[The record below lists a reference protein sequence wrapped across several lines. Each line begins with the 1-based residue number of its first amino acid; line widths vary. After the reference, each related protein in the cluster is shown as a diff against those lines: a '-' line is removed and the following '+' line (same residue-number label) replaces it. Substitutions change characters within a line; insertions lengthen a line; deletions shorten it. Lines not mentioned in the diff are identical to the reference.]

1 MPAPISISEL
11 ARRLASPRPPRLVE
25 ALSPTFFAD
34 AHLPGAYNLPPAQV
48 AVRAAD
54 VLPDL
59 DTEVVVYCSDE
70 CDRARIVAGM
80 LEDLGYQQ
88 VLLLDGGKGDWL
100 AAGHRLERSDPIPH
114 LQPPWSAPPRPDH

>member
-1 MPAPISISEL
+1 MPALISIPEL
-11 ARRLASPRPPRLVE
+11 ARRLASARPPHLVE

-34 AHLPGAYNLPPAQV
+34 AHLPGAHNLPPDQV
-48 AVRAAD
+48 ADRAAD
-54 VLPDL
+54 VLPDP
-59 DTEVVVYCSDE
+59 DAEVVVYCSGG

-100 AAGHRLERSDPIPH
+100 AAGHPLERSEGGN
-114 LQPPWSAPPRPDH
+114 R